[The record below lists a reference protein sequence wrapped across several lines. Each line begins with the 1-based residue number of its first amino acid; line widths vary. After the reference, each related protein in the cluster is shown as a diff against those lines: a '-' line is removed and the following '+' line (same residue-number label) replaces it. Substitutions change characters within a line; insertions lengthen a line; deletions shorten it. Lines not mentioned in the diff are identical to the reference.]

1 MSIKLL
7 ADITP
12 NFIGIENLTSAQK
25 NVLLIVSFIVFV
37 SGIWDYYIEKK
48 EKREKEYKELKVKV
62 QNAINKFSS
71 DFTFGFSITI
81 ASSYIKTKVIYN
93 HFKNEKHIIKC
104 LAELNSII
112 YKTEYEIRELIR
124 KNVPDL
130 CILNSNDEILAII
143 RFTKLNNGNNLNGE
157 QFVDDTPY
165 LYDTNGNFLGI
176 LREYKYVID
185 AKGIYKGELIMVL
198 GSFYAVPYTS
208 GWTARFEP
216 LPNIIFTKNEVE
228 NFKNFLPTEM
238 ILQQLP
244 ECKPKIVLDTI

>member
-1 MSIKLL
+1 MFIRVS
-7 ADITP
+7 ADVFP
-12 NFIGIENLTSAQK
+12 NFMGLGDLSPASK
-25 NVLLIVSFIVFV
+25 NVILIVSIVTIVF
-37 SGIWDYYIEKK
+37 SIADFILK
-48 EKREKEYKELKVKV
+48 EKEKEQKKYSELKVKV
-62 QNAINKFSS
+62 EEVINKLHS
-71 DFTFGFSITI
+71 DIPFPFSITI
-81 ASSYIKTKVIYN
+81 AYSYLKTKIVYN
-93 HFKNEKHIIKC
+93 HFKNEKNIIRC
-104 LAELNSII
+104 LAELNSIV
-112 YKTEYEIRELIR
+112 YKTEFEIRELIR

-185 AKGIYKGELIMVL
+185 EKGIYKGKLIMVL
-198 GSFYAVPYTS
+198 GSFYAVPYTND
-208 GWTARFEP
+208 WTARFEP

-228 NFKNFLPTEM
+228 NFKIFLPTEM

-244 ECKPKIVLDTI
+244 EYKPKIILDTI

>member
-1 MSIKLL
+1 M
-7 ADITP
+7 
-12 NFIGIENLTSAQK
+12 
-25 NVLLIVSFIVFV
+25 
-37 SGIWDYYIEKK
+37 
-48 EKREKEYKELKVKV
+48 RV

-71 DFTFGFSITI
+71 EFTFGFSITI
-81 ASSYIKTKVIYN
+81 AASYIKTKVIYN

-112 YKTEYEIRELIR
+112 YKTEHEIRELIR

-130 CILNSNDEILAII
+130 CILNSNNEILAII
-143 RFTKLNNGNNLNGE
+143 RFTKLNNGNNFNVE

-176 LREYKYVID
+176 LREYKYMVD

-198 GSFYAVPYTS
+198 GSFYAIPYEHE

-216 LPNIIFTKNEVE
+216 LPNIIFTPNEIE
-228 NFKNFLPTEM
+228 NF
-238 ILQQLP
+238 
-244 ECKPKIVLDTI
+244 